1 MIAFPWYWRRL
12 LRVPWTARLS
22 NHSILKEINPDW
34 LFIGR
39 TDAEGEAPTLWPPD
53 MKSQLIW
60 KDPDA
65 GKIERKMRKEW
76 QRMRCLYSITDSMD
90 IGLSKTLGDSE
101 GQGSLVCSPWV
112 SKSQVWLSN
121 RTTTNDCFLSSG
133 CKEYAISSLQGSLIL
148 IIYILSP
155 FLVGHFSASNA
166 NKADRFWE
174 LWWKRK
180 EKTAHSN
187 DPSQENTQQSSS
199 YSNSNPQPT
208 KASNWNIDSSVRSPT

>member
-1 MIAFPWYWRRL
+1 MVLKKTLESPLDSKAIKPLNPKGNQPWLTIHWKDWCWR
-12 LRVPWTARLS
+12 WS
-22 NHSILKEINPDW
+22 SK
-34 LFIGR
+34 
-39 TDAEGEAPTLWPPD
+39 LWPPD
-53 MKSQLIW
+53 VKSQLIW

-65 GKIERKMRKEW
+65 GKIESKTRKEW

-101 GQGSLVCSPWV
+101 GQGNLVCSPWV
-112 SKSQVWLSN
+112 SKSQIWLSN

-133 CKEYAISSLQGSLIL
+133 CKEYAISSLPGSLTL
-148 IIYILSP
+148 IIYILPS

-180 EKTAHSN
+180 
-187 DPSQENTQQSSS
+187 
-199 YSNSNPQPT
+199 
-208 KASNWNIDSSVRSPT
+208 